1 MGHEPHAN
9 DIMTSNLASHHS
21 NINEGLYADTMP
33 LPALKVLLWLLLLL
47 PVASFVP
54 ARLKARRRRCG
65 APTTLTIGSSK
76 QSTVA
81 TTATTQTALYA
92 TITQEQ
98 HYHRNIVVLSHNVSQ
113 DVADG
118 FFDTNH
124 LLHGRVDVLVRCA
137 NAALWISNNIR
148 KDTTVFLMLF
158 PHNITI
164 EIQGCSVAGLN
175 PDERTMALYVQRL
188 LLLSNLGSQS
198 GDGDTEGTKETS
210 EDESSRQRLSTEL
223 SRLEETKRQR
233 PETNNPFKPGAIP
246 KSERQRLSVARK
258 QREAMVRRI
267 KKAAARSQDDNSN
280 NAGGGGG
287 DNNNNNNNAPPVG
300 FALHQND
307 SLPARLEQFSATG
320 PVLMLNEL
328 GEPLA
333 NVLESLDHDTTD
345 TYTTRTTTT
354 LILGDQIGYA
364 ESDEKVLA
372 ESRGG
377 RGVRQ
382 VSLGPLSLLTSQCI
396 TISHHY
402 LDLLSV
408 K

>member
-1 MGHEPHAN
+1 MPPP
-9 DIMTSNLASHHS
+9 
-21 NINEGLYADTMP
+21 LYA
-33 LPALKVLLWLLLLL
+33 LLWLLLLTPL
-47 PVASFVP
+47 AAFIPTRF
-54 ARLKARRRRCG
+54 KAHQRRCDSVS
-65 APTTLTIGSSK
+65 TTLTRSK
-76 QSTVA
+76 CKQITSI
-81 TTATTQTALYA
+81 TQTALLA
-92 TITQEQ
+92 TLNPSTA
-98 HYHRNIVVLSHNVSQ
+98 HHHRNIVVLSHNVSQ

-148 KDTTVFLMLF
+148 KDTTVYLMLF

-164 EIQGCSVAGLN
+164 EIQGCAVTGLN
-175 PDERTMALYVQRL
+175 PDERTMALYIQRTL
-188 LLLSNLGSQS
+188 LVSNLGK
-198 GDGDTEGTKETS
+198 DGGTDGTKES
-210 EDESSRQRLSTEL
+210 EDESSRQRLSVEL

-233 PETNNPFKPGAIP
+233 PETINPFKPGALP

-267 KKAAARSQDDNSN
+267 KKAAANSQDVDSKS
-280 NAGGGGG
+280 AGSA
-287 DNNNNNNNAPPVG
+287 DNNNAPPVG
-300 FALHQND
+300 FKLHPND
-307 SLPARLEQFSATG
+307 SLAARLEQFSATG

-328 GEPLA
+328 GEPLS
-333 NVLESLDHDTTD
+333 NVLESLGAADQHADRTGMDT
-345 TYTTRTTTT
+345 TTTT
-354 LILGDQIGYA
+354 LILGDQIGYT
-364 ESDEKVLA
+364 ESDEKLMA
-372 ESRGG
+372 ESDS
-377 RGVRQ
+377 GVRQ

>member
-1 MGHEPHAN
+1 V
-9 DIMTSNLASHHS
+9 
-21 NINEGLYADTMP
+21 YADTTMP
-33 LPALKVLLWLLLLL
+33 SPPLKVLLWLLLLL
-47 PVASFVP
+47 PAAAFVP
-54 ARLKARRRRCG
+54 ASFKARRRSCG
-65 APTTLTIGSSK
+65 APTTLTTCSK
-76 QSTVA
+76 PVT
-81 TTATTQTALYA
+81 TTATSQTALHA
-92 TITQEQ
+92 TSTPTSTQ
-98 HYHRNIVVLSHNVSQ
+98 HHHRNIVVLSHNVSQ

-148 KDTTVFLMLF
+148 KDTTVYLMLF

-175 PDERTMALYVQRL
+175 PDERTMALFIQRTL
-188 LLLSNLGSQS
+188 LVSNLGSQS
-198 GDGDTEGTKETS
+198 GDGDTEDSG
-210 EDESSRQRLSTEL
+210 QRLSVEL
-223 SRLEETKRQR
+223 SRLEERKRQR
-233 PETNNPFKPGAIP
+233 PETINPFKPGAIP
-246 KSERQRLSVARK
+246 KSERLRLSVARK

-267 KKAAARSQDDNSN
+267 KKAAAQSQDADSN
-280 NAGGGGG
+280 TSDGA
-287 DNNNNNNNAPPVG
+287 DANNNAPPLG
-300 FALHQND
+300 FSLHPND
-307 SLPARLEQFSATG
+307 SLLARLEQFSATG

-328 GEPLA
+328 GKPLLE
-333 NVLESLDHDTTD
+333 VLESLAVSEQHADRTD
-345 TYTTRTTTT
+345 TDSTNDRTTT

-364 ESDEKVLA
+364 ESDEKLLA
-372 ESRGG
+372 ESRSGNG
-377 RGVRQ
+377 SGVRQ

>member
-1 MGHEPHAN
+1 
-9 DIMTSNLASHHS
+9 
-21 NINEGLYADTMP
+21 MP
-33 LPALKVLLWLLLLL
+33 PPPKVLLWLLLLL
-47 PVASFVP
+47 PVAAFVP
-54 ARLKARRRRCG
+54 ARFKTRRRSGG
-65 APTTLTIGSSK
+65 ALTLTTCSK
-76 QSTVA
+76 RV
-81 TTATTQTALYA
+81 TATTQTALYA
-92 TITQEQ
+92 NTPSPATP
-98 HYHRNIVVLSHNVSQ
+98 YRHRNIVVLSHNVSQ

-164 EIQGCSVAGLN
+164 EIQGCAVTGLN
-175 PDERTMALYVQRL
+175 PDERTMALYIQRTLLVSNLSSQNGDCDNEDSGQRL
-188 LLLSNLGSQS
+188 L
-198 GDGDTEGTKETS
+198 
-210 EDESSRQRLSTEL
+210 TEL
-223 SRLEETKRQR
+223 SRLEERKRQR

-246 KSERQRLSVARK
+246 KSERQRLAVARK

-267 KKAAARSQDDNSN
+267 KKAAALSQDA
-280 NAGGGGG
+280 AGT
-287 DNNNNNNNAPPVG
+287 DITNAPPVG
-300 FALHQND
+300 FLLHPND
-307 SLPARLEQFSATG
+307 SLSARLEQFSAMG

-328 GEPLA
+328 GEPLSK
-333 NVLESLDHDTTD
+333 VLESLAVSEQQADRTD
-345 TYTTRTTTT
+345 TDSTNSRTTT

-364 ESDEKVLA
+364 ESDEKLLA
-372 ESRGG
+372 ESRSGSG
-377 RGVRQ
+377 SSVRQ

-402 LDLLSV
+402 LDLLSG